1 VVLAGGGLLARRLLS
16 APSLASLS
24 PERTKVGQLV
34 TLSGSRFSA
43 SPEGNRVLFDD
54 RVGRVAQA
62 SSSQLQVEVPELP
75 TVAGRDLTVQVR
87 VEAGGR
93 TTDALA
99 LAVYQSPRIHGLS
112 PDVAMPGDELTLAG
126 SGWGPGASVRF
137 GAAQAELLMNTATA
151 LRVRVPALDVAPG
164 SVVPVSVSIGGESSN
179 EAPFMVGRLP
189 LLQSIAPTTAGP
201 GELVTLRGR
210 GFHLEGPRN
219 AVSIGGTRALVVAT
233 NAGELQVMVPFAPPG
248 AGTLELSVPGSS
260 QPARVAFEV
269 PPAADPVEWRFVAEP
284 FEDAAGHA
292 HALLSTALGPAFVL
306 SAAGGRSA
314 AERAAEAAQRL
325 NEAAGPLRASLDA
338 DFRARGA
345 VVQLLPRETN
355 VLEAAPEDAAGYAE
369 NWTAG
374 ARGGSVT
381 PERLAQWW
389 TAVARDL
396 VLLLLRNQ
404 KPEHAARLGAEGRVL
419 GDVFQAGRR
428 GGQFGLALQAVAD
441 LKPAQRQ
448 ALRVMAQ
455 RVPAGL
461 QGPALETAEPG
472 SGAVSTGGPPL
483 KLQGQWTG
491 FETVESARKM
501 ISVSFGRSGGGTLT
515 FTEGV
520 SIGVP
525 LLSAET
531 PQRNAV
537 RFSAQ
542 VRGGVRYY
550 LGNWDGEKLTGRI
563 TTDPGGRNAV
573 GSFEL
578 TPGI

>member
-1 VVLAGGGLLARRLLS
+1 
-16 APSLASLS
+16 
-24 PERTKVGQLV
+24 
-34 TLSGSRFSA
+34 
-43 SPEGNRVLFDD
+43 
-54 RVGRVAQA
+54 
-62 SSSQLQVEVPELP
+62 
-75 TVAGRDLTVQVR
+75 
-87 VEAGGR
+87 
-93 TTDALA
+93 
-99 LAVYQSPRIHGLS
+99 
-112 PDVAMPGDELTLAG
+112 
-126 SGWGPGASVRF
+126 
-137 GAAQAELLMNTATA
+137 
-151 LRVRVPALDVAPG
+151 
-164 SVVPVSVSIGGESSN
+164 
-179 EAPFMVGRLP
+179 
-189 LLQSIAPTTAGP
+189 
-201 GELVTLRGR
+201 
-210 GFHLEGPRN
+210 
-219 AVSIGGTRALVVAT
+219 
-233 NAGELQVMVPFAPPG
+233 
-248 AGTLELSVPGSS
+248 
-260 QPARVAFEV
+260 
-269 PPAADPVEWRFVAEP
+269 VEWRFVAEP

-325 NEAAGPLRASLDA
+325 NQAAGPLRASLDA

-345 VVQLLPRETN
+345 VVQLLPRETT

-428 GGQFGLALQAVAD
+428 AGQFGLARQAVAE

-461 QGPALETAEPG
+461 QAPALETAEPG
-472 SGAVSTGGPPL
+472 AGTLGAGGPPL

-563 TTDPGGRNAV
+563 ATDPGGRNAV